1 MTTKVELLRGD
12 GKPDLTLEPFFR
24 GREEAKLIRLL
35 QSVPE
40 RRKYS
45 VFFERFGC
53 FRCQRRDFPHAC
65 HALCS
70 KCYAWAR
77 REFDNI
83 RKEIERGE
91 A

>member
-1 MTTKVELLRGD
+1 MTTKVEILRGD

-24 GREEAKLIRLL
+24 GREEAKLIQLL

-45 VFFERFGC
+45 VFFERHGC
-53 FRCQRRDFPHAC
+53 FKCGRRDLPYAS

-70 KCYAWAR
+70 KCYAWAH
-77 REFDNI
+77 REFENI
-83 RKEIERGE
+83 KKEIERGE